1 MAEKSSNVTTRRIC
15 TAFDSRYTDSHAGN
29 HTTLYYILYNSS
41 PQRVL
46 PSYCTAYR
54 DSASLL
60 RRLGSPASVPRLPT
74 KQHSPVPRREAS
86 WVDDASG
93 LPRTLA
99 EC

>member
-46 PSYCTAYR
+46 RSYCTAYR

-60 RRLGSPASVPRLPT
+60 RRLGSPASVPT
-74 KQHSPVPRREAS
+74 KQQSPVPRREAS
-86 WVDDASG
+86 WMDDASG

-99 EC
+99 ER